1 MNQKDKDMNRE
12 DEMKEAMKAIKKA
25 CKKFDCCIDCPF
37 EKYCRAD
44 YRDEDFPIPERWE
57 IEENEN

>member
-25 CKKFDCCIDCPF
+25 CKKFDFCIDCPF

-44 YRDEDFPIPERWE
+44 YRDEDFPIPER
-57 IEENEN
+57 